1 MKKLIYYTG
10 RDMTNPEFGINKK
23 INEQIENFRKAGFS
37 VDAFYRK
44 QDHQLICQR
53 GKEVVIKSGMHRP
66 FKIAASKYLRKCIK
80 GKKYDGAYIRYVY
93 GDWQFFRL
101 LKYLKKQ
108 NIVTVIEVPTYPYDK
123 ELTDSL
129 ENKIVLFLDKCYRNR
144 MSRYVDRI
152 VTFYRDKQIFGIKTI
167 QTINGVNFDKIK
179 PISVEEPYTGEID
192 IIAVADLA
200 KWHGYDRILEGMG
213 KYYQQ
218 GGTRKVVF
226 HLVGNGP
233 EMEAYRKIIE
243 KWHIED
249 SVILYGSKY
258 GEELDEIYEKCNVGA
273 DCFGLHRRGGNY
285 SSSLKSK
292 EYVAKGLPVI
302 ASADIDIFT
311 ENAPAYF
318 SKFPADESPVDI
330 EKVIA
335 FCDSVYK
342 SKSRKEV
349 IDDIRGWAIGLCDF
363 KVVMEPVFQFFK
375 NTK

>member
-1 MKKLIYYTG
+1 
-10 RDMTNPEFGINKK
+10 MTDPELGINKK

-44 QDHQLICQR
+44 HDSQLICR
-53 GKEVVIKSGMHRP
+53 HDKEIVVKAGMHRP
-66 FKIAASKYLRKCIK
+66 FKIEASKYLKRYIK
-80 GKKYDGAYIRYVY
+80 GRKYDGAYIRYVY

-108 NIVTVIEVPTYPYDK
+108 KIVTVIEVPTYPYDK

-129 ENKIVLFLDKCYRNR
+129 ENKVVLFLDKCYRNR
-144 MSRYVDRI
+144 MHRYVDRI
-152 VTFYRDKQIFGIKTI
+152 VTFSGDKQIFGI
-167 QTINGVNFDKIK
+167 QTIRTMNGVNFEKIK
-179 PISVEEPYTGEID
+179 SVSGEHPYDGKINM
-192 IIAVADLA
+192 IAVADLA
-200 KWHGYDRILEGMG
+200 KWHGYDRILEGIG
-213 KYYQQ
+213 AYYRQ
-218 GGTRKVVF
+218 GGKREVVF

-233 EMEAYRKIIE
+233 ELEEYKRIIE
-243 KWHIED
+243 KWHIEKH
-249 SVILYGSKY
+249 VVLYGQKF
-258 GEELDEIYEKCNVGA
+258 GKELEQIYEKCNVA
-273 DCFGLHRRGGNY
+273 AESFGRHRSGHNY
-285 SSSLKSK
+285 STSLKSK

-302 ASADIDIFT
+302 ASSEIDV
-311 ENAPAYF
+311 F
-318 SKFPADESPVDI
+318 SKSGSRYFKRFPADESPVDI
-330 EKVIA
+330 EKVIV